1 MIMKILSIIL
11 IALAIITPIFL
22 YLIILGGSK
31 CTTKERKEDKE

>member
-11 IALAIITPIFL
+11 IVLAILTPIFL

-31 CTTKERKEDKE
+31 CTTEEKEDEK